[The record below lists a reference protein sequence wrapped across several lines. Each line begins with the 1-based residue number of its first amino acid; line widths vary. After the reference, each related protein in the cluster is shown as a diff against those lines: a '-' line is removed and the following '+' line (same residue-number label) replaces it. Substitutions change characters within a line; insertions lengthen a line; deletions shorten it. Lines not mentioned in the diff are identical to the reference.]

1 MPRFLS
7 SHTVPAGAIQRE
19 QIDQM
24 AQAAQSDPVVQPYR
38 SFMSL
43 SEGKFVCVMEAPNE
57 ETLAAWFQ
65 KMHMPVDYIAPVELE
80 GDRGVVTDA

>member
-24 AQAAQSDPVVQPYR
+24 AQAAQSDPVIQPYR
-38 SFMSL
+38 SFMNL
-43 SEGKFVCVMEAPNE
+43 SEGKFVCVMEAPSE
-57 ETLAAWFQ
+57 DALAAWFK
-65 KMHMPVDYIAPVELE
+65 KMRLPVDYIAPVELE
-80 GDRGVVTDA
+80 GDRGVVSDA